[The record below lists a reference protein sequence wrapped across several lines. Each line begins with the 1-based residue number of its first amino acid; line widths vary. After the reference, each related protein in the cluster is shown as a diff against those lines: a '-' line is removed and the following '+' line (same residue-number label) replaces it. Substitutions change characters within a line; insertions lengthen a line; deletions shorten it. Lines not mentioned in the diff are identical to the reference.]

1 MNLHIGLLLIALPL
15 LAGCKNESATLQLAG
30 PDHALTL
37 LVRQPWFWKQEA
49 DIEVVMSRQ
58 PDCLR
63 RSRLDVVALGEISVD
78 VLRPDEGEFAEPI
91 LILGQGAR
99 FYAVSTKNCE
109 MQRFK
114 APPSKP
120 GTQLGTFRL
129 DGEKLKFVAAPPATP
144 SPAAPAQ

>member
-1 MNLHIGLLLIALPL
+1 MRKRFWLLFALLL

-99 FYAVSTKNCE
+99 FYAVSTKSCE

-114 APPSKP
+114 APPSNP
-120 GTQLGTFRL
+120 GMQLGTFRL
-129 DGEKLKFVAAPPATP
+129 DGEKLKFVAASPATP